1 MKERFDHSDENSDKD
16 SGKDGDEA
24 WLCALVDGQLQGAAL
39 DRALDALA
47 RDPAAREAWQ
57 AYHLIGDVL
66 RAPDL
71 AGGTPP
77 AAFLARLS
85 QRLAAEPAPVVPVP
99 GVPLAPVPAAAP
111 VTVARARRPSANDG
125 MFGWRRVA
133 AAASLAVAAV
143 GGWLAFDAWRDPSQP
158 LLARDETGR
167 MLRDARLDEL
177 LFAHR
182 QFGGANGL
190 QAPAGL
196 LHRAAFERP

>member
-1 MKERFDHSDENSDKD
+1 MKEWFEDSGTD

-24 WLCALVDGQLQGAAL
+24 WLSALADGQLQGAAL

-47 RDPAAREAWQ
+47 HDPVAREAWQ

-77 AAFLARLS
+77 ADFLARLS
-85 QRLAAEPAPVVPVP
+85 PRLASEPAPAVSES
-99 GVPLAPVPAAAP
+99 GVPREPVAEP

-133 AAASLAVAAV
+133 AGASLLVATA

-158 LLARDETGR
+158 LLAHDEAGR

-196 LHRAAFERP
+196 LYRTAFERP

>member
-1 MKERFDHSDENSDKD
+1 MKERFDPSDENSDKGCGND
-16 SGKDGDEA
+16 SGKE
-24 WLCALVDGQLQGAAL
+24 WLSALADGQLQGAAL
-39 DRALDALA
+39 EQALDTLA
-47 RDPAAREAWQ
+47 HDPAAREAWQ
-57 AYHLIGDVL
+57 TYHLIGDVL

-71 AGGTPP
+71 ASGTPP

-85 QRLAAEPAPVVPVP
+85 QRLAAEPAPAP
-99 GVPLAPVPAAAP
+99 APVAE
-111 VTVARARRPSANDG
+111 ARTRRPSANDG

-158 LLARDETGR
+158 QLARDESGR

-196 LHRAAFERP
+196 LHRAAFERPGR